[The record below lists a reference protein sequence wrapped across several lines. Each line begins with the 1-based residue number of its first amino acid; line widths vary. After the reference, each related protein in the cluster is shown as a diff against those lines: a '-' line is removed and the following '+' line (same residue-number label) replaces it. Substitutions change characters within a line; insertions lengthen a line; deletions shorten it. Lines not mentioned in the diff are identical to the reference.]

1 MAGFGR
7 LGAHGCFSQE
17 KVFSCFDASLLLT
30 QFPGAPAPLLLG
42 VLPASSVSNST
53 PRTLSSGYTVTW
65 LPSGEKTSLLAS
77 GAPRYQHVGRV
88 LLFQEPQGGG
98 RWSQIQT
105 IHGTQV
111 RTVQGHLQTRD
122 WRDMRHTPFCPLNA
136 HPLTCG
142 RPWAKHHHI
151 CPS

>member
-1 MAGFGR
+1 MAGFVW

-17 KVFSCFDASLLLT
+17 KVFSCFHASLLLT

-42 VLPASSVSNST
+42 VLPASCVPNST
-53 PRTLSSGYTVTW
+53 PHTLSSGYTVTR
-65 LPSGEKTSLLAS
+65 LPSREKTSLLAS

-98 RWSQIQT
+98 HWSQVQT

-111 RTVQGHLQTRD
+111 RPVRGHLQTRD
-122 WRDMRHTPFCPLNA
+122 WRDTHHTPFCPLNA
-136 HPLTCG
+136 HPLTMWQPLC
-142 RPWAKHHHI
+142 
-151 CPS
+151 